1 MGLGSGGARSSGGE
15 GGGGLGGGGLGEGAG
30 GEGDGGGGEGEG
42 GGRLGGDGLGG
53 GAWVGAHQAAQC
65 PYPNPSPKPNQVG
78 LGWGRTRQHGAL
90 TLTLALSLT
99 RWGLGGGAPGST
111 VPLPSKPRSSVFI
124 SPLNSLVG
132 ELWKDAAAALGTQ
145 QVRNKCRLA
154 AVALTLT
161 PALFLALCVNHRI
174 SSPPAPGEG

>member
-1 MGLGSGGARSSGGE
+1 MARAEAEANAEAEAKATERWGL
-15 GGGGLGGGGLGEGAG
+15 
-30 GEGDGGGGEGEG
+30 
-42 GGRLGGDGLGG
+42 
-53 GAWVGAHQAAQC
+53 GAHQAAQC
-65 PYPNPSPKPNQVG
+65 PYPNPSHKPNQVG
-78 LGWGRTRQHGAL
+78 RG
-90 TLTLALSLT
+90 S
-99 RWGLGGGAPGST
+99 APGST